1 MPPPPLCCATP
12 ARPSPAGWGQ
22 SVDVA
27 VDAAPALRNSVITW
41 ANGEVIGRF
50 GPDGKHLP
58 VIEHESA
65 SNDEEKDRDRI

>member
-1 MPPPPLCCATP
+1 
-12 ARPSPAGWGQ
+12 
-22 SVDVA
+22 
-27 VDAAPALRNSVITW
+27 
-41 ANGEVIGRF
+41 VIGRF